1 MALQA
6 ILAGGSWDQLPANE
20 VLALSHTMGNGALLD
35 LCALR
40 AAGEETDM
48 RPLPGGE
55 CGTGPVNLAGGEMQI
70 MEAPDFGTFSPM
82 GAAAPMEL

>member
-6 ILAGGSWDQLPANE
+6 ILAGGSWDQLPANG
-20 VLALSHTMGNGALLD
+20 VFSLSHTMGNGALLE
-35 LCALR
+35 LFALR
-40 AAGEETDM
+40 STGLETDM
-48 RPLPGGE
+48 RSLPRGE
-55 CGTGPVNLAGGEMQI
+55 CGTDPANWNGGEPQM